1 MTPAEVEPGGDFRFG
16 AYFAILPAIA
26 YALAMIQWDQA
37 TPVALHAFT
46 ANFLRAEL
54 DARGLDSSGSKDD
67 LQQAPQPQIPTPQVL
82 TPGTDNGDT
91 AQPTVTPMPPPDVMQ
106 LLASCLQQNTQLLAE
121 MHSRPVQVATLP
133 DLSSSISTFEDS
145 KTTSTKRWLE
155 ELEKTKQ
162 LAAWTDSTLR
172 AIAISKLRGTA
183 KNWHLAA
190 GHAYASWT
198 DWKAALLQQFSDQ
211 LTLIEWQRRVM
222 ERLQTPNET
231 LHQYTF
237 AKLRLLAR
245 CPVLLTD
252 QQRIEYIIQGIAD
265 RQVTNAIASQCPLT
279 VDAFIAIVTQLDNAS
294 LHVRRTHDPLTRDGD
309 RIPNSRLPAAPM
321 PGTSKGT
328 ASPREFQPAT
338 FTCKTG
344 DSELTGS
351 QIACAMV
358 TADVRGIGH
367 LDAFPDSGSS
377 ITLIS
382 AKHVSGLQ
390 LLPWAASSPRRRGGG
405 TITPIG
411 SACLRISVDDI
422 SGVVEAAVLEN
433 NPLPLILGDDW
444 LCAARAELHVKPPRL
459 PEIHQ
464 PHRKLVVPCVEK
476 TLPRMSNAVL
486 LQETVI
492 RTWHAAPTTPTGLQL
507 EPILEDQKPHWTTLE
522 VPATTPPPLSAPSQA
537 SHVATLC
544 ATATRHLVEP
554 HEQPTPA
561 SPTPSSALPSS

>member
-1 MTPAEVEPGGDFRFG
+1 
-16 AYFAILPAIA
+16 
-26 YALAMIQWDQA
+26 
-37 TPVALHAFT
+37 
-46 ANFLRAEL
+46 
-54 DARGLDSSGSKDD
+54 
-67 LQQAPQPQIPTPQVL
+67 
-82 TPGTDNGDT
+82 
-91 AQPTVTPMPPPDVMQ
+91 
-106 LLASCLQQNTQLLAE
+106 
-121 MHSRPVQVATLP
+121 
-133 DLSSSISTFEDS
+133 LSSSISTFEDS

-162 LAAWTDSTLR
+162 FAAWTDSTLR

-190 GHAYASWT
+190 GHAHASWT

-222 ERLQTPNET
+222 ERLQTPTET

-265 RQVTNAIASQCPLT
+265 RQVTNAIAAQCSPT
-279 VDAFIAIVTQLDNAS
+279 VDAFIAVVTQLDNAS
-294 LHVRRTHDPLTRDGD
+294 LHVRRTHDPLTLGGNC
-309 RIPNSRLPAAPM
+309 INNSRLPAAPM
-321 PGTSKGT
+321 PEARYDAIAQRYNAPAYRSGQDLRDAVCFRCRNKGHLS
-328 ASPREFQPAT
+328 AKCPESQQPRPPPPPAQSPRSDRT

-344 DSELTGS
+344 DTELSGS
-351 QIACAMV
+351 IIACAMV

-390 LLPWAASSPRRRGGG
+390 LLPWAAAPLIVVGGG
-405 TITPIG
+405 TITPVG

-444 LCAARAELHVKPPRL
+444 LCAARTELHVKPPRL
-459 PEIHQ
+459 PEIH
-464 PHRKLVVPCVEK
+464 
-476 TLPRMSNAVL
+476 
-486 LQETVI
+486 
-492 RTWHAAPTTPTGLQL
+492 
-507 EPILEDQKPHWTTLE
+507 
-522 VPATTPPPLSAPSQA
+522 
-537 SHVATLC
+537 
-544 ATATRHLVEP
+544 
-554 HEQPTPA
+554 
-561 SPTPSSALPSS
+561 

>member
-1 MTPAEVEPGGDFRFG
+1 
-16 AYFAILPAIA
+16 YFAILPAIA
-26 YALAMIQWDQA
+26 YALVMIQWDQA

-67 LQQAPQPQIPTPQVL
+67 LVALLFSFLQGQKQQAPQPQIPVPQIL
-82 TPGTDNGDT
+82 PPGTENGDT
-91 AQPTVTPMPPPDVMQ
+91 AQPTVTPVSPPDVMQ
-106 LLASCLQQNTQLLAE
+106 LLA
-121 MHSRPVQVATLP
+121 SRPVQVATLP

-190 GHAYASWT
+190 SHAHASWT

-222 ERLQTPNET
+222 ERLQTPTET

-265 RQVTNAIASQCPLT
+265 RQVTNAIAAQCPPT

-294 LHVRRTHDPLTRDGD
+294 LHVRRTHDPLTRDGN
-309 RIPNSRLPAAPM
+309 RIPNSLNSCRTNARISHLPPAEREARYDAIAQRYNAPAYRS
-321 PGTSKGT
+321 GKDLRDAVCFRCRNKGHLS
-328 ASPREFQPAT
+328 AKCPESRQHRPPPPPPALSPRSDRI

-344 DSELTGS
+344 DSELSGS
-351 QIACAMV
+351 KIACAMV

-382 AKHVSGLQ
+382 AKHVSALQ
-390 LLPWAASSPRRRGGG
+390 LLPWTAAPLIVVGGG

-411 SACLRISVDDI
+411 SACLHISVDDI
-422 SGVVEAAVLEN
+422 SGVVEAAVLEKQS
-433 NPLPLILGDDW
+433 PPIDSRRRLALRSSR
-444 LCAARAELHVKPPRL
+444 RA
-459 PEIHQ
+459 
-464 PHRKLVVPCVEK
+464 
-476 TLPRMSNAVL
+476 S
-486 LQETVI
+486 
-492 RTWHAAPTTPTGLQL
+492 
-507 EPILEDQKPHWTTLE
+507 
-522 VPATTPPPLSAPSQA
+522 
-537 SHVATLC
+537 
-544 ATATRHLVEP
+544 
-554 HEQPTPA
+554 
-561 SPTPSSALPSS
+561 